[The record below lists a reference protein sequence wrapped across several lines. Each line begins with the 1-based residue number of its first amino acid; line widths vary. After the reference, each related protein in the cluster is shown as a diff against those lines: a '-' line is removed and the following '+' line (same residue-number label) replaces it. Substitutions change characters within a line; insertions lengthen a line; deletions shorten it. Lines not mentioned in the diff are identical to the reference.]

1 MTSERDLP
9 TTNPE
14 SVVAGD
20 VGAAVEPAARVHD
33 LGYKRYTGARKSQS
47 SRYRV
52 IGRKVVSIAWRGW
65 WRMKLWIMGA
75 SLTAF
80 VITVL
85 MYASEGVSRF
95 MRAGEKLPLS
105 DALLPMS
112 FQFFEI
118 SAFALS
124 MTVLASLV
132 ANDLRT
138 GAFEFYFSRPVR
150 AWDYVCG
157 KVTGA
162 VLIMGSVLFLGP
174 IVLALVRIGLSED
187 VIGALHYL
195 PRAALVGLLATLVY
209 AIVPLTFSSISSSK
223 LHTVPAW
230 GAFYFL
236 TTILIPVLSRGTGV
250 LALEALDIPRS
261 IHTLAYATFDV
272 VPIFG
277 SERPTAWVAIVGL
290 LGYIV
295 VGLAILYWRVSK
307 AEKRGMGG
315 G

>member
-1 MTSERDLP
+1 MSREREPSIDVPEQHQP
-9 TTNPE
+9 TRP
-14 SVVAGD
+14 
-20 VGAAVEPAARVHD
+20 AAMDEPAARVHD
-33 LGYKRYTGARKSQS
+33 LGYKRYTGARRLQGT
-47 SRYRV
+47 RYRV
-52 IGRKVVSIAWRGW
+52 IGTKVVSIAWRGW
-65 WRMKLWIMGA
+65 WRMKVWILGA

-95 MRAGEKLPLS
+95 MRAGQTLPLS

-124 MTVLASLV
+124 MTVVASLV
-132 ANDLRT
+132 ASDMRT

-150 AWDYVCG
+150 AWDYVWG

-162 VLIMGSVLFLGP
+162 IMLMGIVLFLGP

-187 VIGALHYL
+187 VAGSLHYL
-195 PRAALVGLLATLVY
+195 PRAAMVGFLATIVY
-209 AIVPLTFSSISSSK
+209 AVVPLAFSSISSSK

-230 GAFYFL
+230 GAFYFVTSILVPLISRNTGML
-236 TTILIPVLSRGTGV
+236 T
-250 LALEALDIPRS
+250 LEALDIPRS

-277 SERPTAWVAIVGL
+277 RERPEAWVAVVGL
-290 LGYIV
+290 IGYV
-295 VGLAILYWRVSK
+295 AVGLAILYWRVAS

>member
-1 MTSERDLP
+1 MSVDRYPASADAGSDRA
-9 TTNPE
+9 E
-14 SVVAGD
+14 SA
-20 VGAAVEPAARVHD
+20 PAARVHD
-33 LGYKRYTGARKSQS
+33 LGYTRYTGPRRPQS

-52 IGRKVVSIAWRGW
+52 IGAKVVSIAWRGF
-65 WRMKLWIMGA
+65 WRMKMWIGLAVVSAAVM
-75 SLTAF
+75 S
-80 VITVL
+80 VL
-85 MYASEGVSRF
+85 MYFSESVSRF
-95 MRAGEKLPLS
+95 MRAGQKLPLS
-105 DALLPMS
+105 EALLPMS

-138 GAFEFYFSRPVR
+138 GAFEFYFSRPLR
-150 AWDYVCG
+150 TWDYVLG

-162 VLIMGSVLFLGP
+162 VLIIGTVLFLGP
-174 IVLALVRIGLSED
+174 VILAVVRVSLSED
-187 VIGALHYL
+187 VASALPNV
-195 PRAALVGLLATLVY
+195 PRAAMVGALATLTY
-209 AIVPLTFSSISSSK
+209 AIVPVAFSAVSSSK

-236 TTILIPVLSRGTGV
+236 TTVLIPVISREAGV
-250 LALEALDIPRS
+250 AHLEALDIPRS

-272 VPIFG
+272 VPISG
-277 SERPTAWVAIVGL
+277 AERPSAWVSIAGL
-290 LGYIV
+290 AGYIV
-295 VGLAILYWRVSK
+295 VGLSVLYWRVAQ